1 MEKRH
6 IAVWIGL
13 VLNLIFLGIIA
24 YIPSALE
31 PYRDQLDYQTQQ
43 LIEVLPYVKIL
54 MTGGIAAQLISLAFL
69 RNQPKLGLI
78 FAMIGGIIFVPLGF
92 IFIVGYLYDYNRVV
106 YSSLKSVP
114 KLAQLPFE
122 VLLKF
127 NKQRQ
132 VSMAAMYAVL
142 GVVLLVIGM
151 DFGGIM
157 VAVGI
162 VLMINVRRIQY
173 YPMLA
178 IVGDNLLFTPGQYAV
193 CYEAPLSAFTVITD
207 NRSAL
212 KLHIRTAE
220 LDRTFRIAKADL
232 LQDEQNTL
240 DKILAR
246 LKRPSVIQ

>member
-13 VLNLIFLGIIA
+13 VLNLVFLGIIS
-24 YIPSALE
+24 YIPAALE
-31 PYRDQLDYQTQQ
+31 PYRDELDYQMQQ

-54 MTGGIAAQLISLAFL
+54 MTGGIAAQLLSLAFL
-69 RNQPKLGLI
+69 RNQPKAGLV
-78 FAMIGGIIFVPLGF
+78 FAMIGGIIFIPLGF
-92 IFIVGYLYDYNRVV
+92 IFIVGYLYDYSRVI
-106 YSSLKSVP
+106 YRSLKTVP

-132 VSMAAMYAVL
+132 INMVMLYGAI
-142 GVVLLVIGM
+142 GVVLLVMGM
-151 DFGGIM
+151 DIGGIM
-157 VAVGI
+157 VAMSI
-162 VLMINVRRIQY
+162 VLLINARRIQY

-193 CYEAPLSAFTVITD
+193 CYEAPLSAFTVMT
-207 NRSAL
+207 NSRSVL
-212 KLHIRTAE
+212 KLHIKTGE
-220 LDRTFRIAKADL
+220 LNRVFRIAKSDL
-232 LQDEQNTL
+232 AEDENNTL

-246 LKRPSVIQ
+246 LERSTLIQ